1 MTHPSDGR
9 SGCRRGGGVGRG
21 AGRGQGTG
29 GGDGRGVLRRRRD
42 GSVAGRRAGASA
54 PLLPAT
60 AMRRVARLDEPDLCI
75 GCGTC
80 VDACPPS
87 AIRIDEIAVIHKDVC
102 TGCGECVEA
111 CPRGVL
117 SLVEA

>member
-1 MTHPSDGR
+1 MPTNEAFTAVGAAVQVP
-9 SGCRRGGGVGRG
+9 GV
-21 AGRGQGTG
+21 T
-29 GGDGRGVLRRRRD
+29 
-42 GSVAGRRAGASA
+42 AGASA